1 MTPMTTT
8 PAPRSRIVPSAQ
20 VAVAVLVTALVL
32 GAAALTSTLVLGLV
46 LAAAAV
52 VLAWGWAGT
61 LNLPTPR
68 GTVGTIVVGGL
79 ALVGSVVLVGRSPQL
94 TWVPAGLGLA
104 MIAAFVHQLFRRD
117 GRPRVVQ
124 PVSAVVLA
132 LAVLACAV
140 LLVPLAATTEGVALV
155 LGALAAAGASS
166 VSDLLGRWPAMKH
179 WLTAAAMLAGGG
191 AAVVVALT
199 LGAPWT
205 TWLLVGVAAGALSHA
220 MRQVLCDLPTMA
232 HARPRLVAA
241 LVSVLVTGV
250 VPYLVALAFLPSAL
264 PG

>member
-79 ALVGSVVLVGRSPQL
+79 ALVGSVWVYQFLYESRLRDLLKFGAVRVGAAS
-94 TWVPAGLGLA
+94 A
-104 MIAAFVHQLFRRD
+104 MILYLGFCPS
-117 GRPRVVQ
+117 GGQ
-124 PVSAVVLA
+124 PFIYF
-132 LAVLACAV
+132 
-140 LLVPLAATTEGVALV
+140 
-155 LGALAAAGASS
+155 
-166 VSDLLGRWPAMKH
+166 
-179 WLTAAAMLAGGG
+179 
-191 AAVVVALT
+191 
-199 LGAPWT
+199 
-205 TWLLVGVAAGALSHA
+205 
-220 MRQVLCDLPTMA
+220 Q
-232 HARPRLVAA
+232 
-241 LVSVLVTGV
+241 
-250 VPYLVALAFLPSAL
+250 F
-264 PG
+264 